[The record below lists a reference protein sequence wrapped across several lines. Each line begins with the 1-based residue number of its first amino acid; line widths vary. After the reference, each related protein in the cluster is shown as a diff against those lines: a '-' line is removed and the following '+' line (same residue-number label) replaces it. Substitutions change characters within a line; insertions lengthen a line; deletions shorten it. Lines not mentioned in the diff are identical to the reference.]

1 MKKRWLSLY
10 VENDSGIL
18 AKVSGLFAGKGYNL
32 ESLTVG
38 TTEDQTISRMTI
50 SLLGDDATFEQ
61 IKKQLN
67 RMVGIIKVIDMT
79 SIGIHSREVLLMK
92 VICHKKEEIEEVFRM
107 ASVYGMTIAEYNGTE
122 ILLEAIHRDKQNQRI
137 IEQFKRFKNIEIVRS
152 GSAAIE
158 WQPNWKKD
166 EE

>member
-10 VENDSGIL
+10 VENDTGIL

-38 TTEDQTISRMTI
+38 PTQDQTISRMTI
-50 SLLGDDATFEQ
+50 SLLGDDITFEQ

-79 SIGIHSREVLLMK
+79 GIGIHSRELLLIK
-92 VICHKKEEIEEVFRM
+92 VVCSKKEEVEEVFRM
-107 ASVYGMTIAEYNGTE
+107 AHVYHMIVVEYNGTE
-122 ILLEAIHRDKQNQRI
+122 ILLEGIHRDKQNQRI
-137 IEQFKRFKNIEIVRS
+137 IDQFKRFKKIEIVRS
-152 GSAAIE
+152 GSAAVE
-158 WQPNWKKD
+158 WKEN
-166 EE
+166 

>member
-38 TTEDQTISRMTI
+38 PTEDQTISRMTI

-67 RMVGIIKVIDMT
+67 RMVGI
-79 SIGIHSREVLLMK
+79 GIHSRELLLMK
-92 VICHKKEEIEEVFRM
+92 VRCSKREEVEEVFRM
-107 ASVYGMTIAEYNGTE
+107 AKVYGMTIAEYDGSD
-122 ILLEAIHRDKQNQRI
+122 ILLEGIHRDKQNQRI
-137 IEQFKRFKNIEIVRS
+137 INQFKRFKHIEIVRS
-152 GSAAIE
+152 GSSAVE
-158 WQPNWKKD
+158 WQPNWK
-166 EE
+166 EEST

>member
-1 MKKRWLSLY
+1 MTKRWVSLY
-10 VENDSGIL
+10 VENDAGIL

-38 TTEDQTISRMTI
+38 VTEDPTVSRMTI
-50 SLLGDDATFEQ
+50 SLLGDDATYEQ

-79 SIGIHSREVLLMK
+79 NIGIRSREVLLMK
-92 VICHKKEEIEEVFRM
+92 ITCQKKEEIEEVFRM
-107 ASVYGMTIAEYNGTE
+107 AQAYQMTVSEYNGKE
-122 ILLEAIHRDKQNQRI
+122 VLLEALNRDKQNDRI
-137 IEQFKRFKNIEIVRS
+137 IQQFKRFKQVEIVRS

-158 WQPNWKKD
+158 WY
-166 EE
+166 EEV

>member
-38 TTEDQTISRMTI
+38 TTEDKTVSRMTI

-79 SIGIHSREVLLMK
+79 HIGIHSRELLIIK
-92 VICHKKEEIEEVFRM
+92 VTCNLKEEIDEVFRM
-107 ASVYGMTIAEYNGTE
+107 AHVYGMTVSEYNGFDV
-122 ILLEAIHRDKQNQRI
+122 LLESFNRDKHNDRI
-137 IEQFKRFKNIEIVRS
+137 IDEFRRFKHIEVVRS

-158 WQPNWKKD
+158 WEPNSKLNR
-166 EE
+166 

>member
-38 TTEDQTISRMTI
+38 PTEDQTISRMTI

-79 SIGIHSREVLLMK
+79 CIGIHSREVLLIK
-92 VICHKKEEIEEVFRM
+92 VTCNKKEEIEEVFRM
-107 ASVYGMTIAEYNGTE
+107 AQVYGMTVAEYDGNH
-122 ILLEAIHRDKQNQRI
+122 ILLEAINRDKQNQRI
-137 IEQFKRFKNIEIVRS
+137 INQFQRFRQVEIVRS

-158 WQPNWKKD
+158 WQPNWKED
-166 EE
+166 YE

>member
-38 TTEDQTISRMTI
+38 PTEDRTVSRMTI

-79 SIGIHSREVLLMK
+79 NIAIRSREVLLIK
-92 VICHKKEEIEEVFRM
+92 VTCSRKEEVDEVFRM
-107 ASVYGMTIAEYNGTE
+107 AQAYEMKVAEYNGSDV
-122 ILLEAIHRDKQNQRI
+122 LLECMNRDKHNQRI
-137 IEQFKRFKNIEIVRS
+137 IEEFRRFKQIEIVRS

-158 WQPNWKKD
+158 WNTRFN
-166 EE
+166 

>member
-38 TTEDQTISRMTI
+38 PTEDQTISRMTI

-79 SIGIHSREVLLMK
+79 CIGIHSRELLLMK
-92 VICHKKEEIEEVFRM
+92 VRCSKREEVEEVFRM
-107 ASVYGMTIAEYNGTE
+107 AKVYGMTIAEYDGSD
-122 ILLEAIHRDKQNQRI
+122 ILLEGIHRDKQNQRI
-137 IEQFKRFKNIEIVRS
+137 INQFKRFKHIEIVRS
-152 GSAAIE
+152 GSSAVE
-158 WQPNWKKD
+158 WQPNWK
-166 EE
+166 EEST

>member
-38 TTEDQTISRMTI
+38 PTEDQTVSRMTI

-79 SIGIHSREVLLMK
+79 CIGIHSRELLLMK
-92 VICHKKEEIEEVFRM
+92 VTCNRREEIEEVFRM
-107 ASVYGMTIAEYNGTE
+107 AQVYGMTVAEYNGSD
-122 ILLEAIHRDKQNQRI
+122 ILLEGINRDKQNQRI
-137 IEQFKRFKNIEIVRS
+137 IEQFKRFKHIEIVRS
-152 GSAAIE
+152 GSAAVE
-158 WQPNWKKD
+158 WKPNLKK
-166 EE
+166 E

>member
-38 TTEDQTISRMTI
+38 PTEDRTISRMTI

-79 SIGIHSREVLLMK
+79 NIGIRSREVLLIK
-92 VICHKKEEIEEVFRM
+92 VTCSRKEEVDEVFRM
-107 ASVYGMTIAEYNGTE
+107 AQAYQMTVAEYNGGD
-122 ILLEAIHRDKQNQRI
+122 ILLECMNRDKHNQRI
-137 IEQFKRFKNIEIVRS
+137 IEQFRRFKNIEIVRS

-158 WQPNWKKD
+158 WDVRPRL
-166 EE
+166 